1 MLSLSLLALFIPTFF
16 FASVTPGMCMT
27 LAMTLGMTIGV
38 RRTMWMMLGELVGI
52 GLVSALSVLG
62 VAALMLNYPAVF
74 AGFKIVGGAYLIYLG
89 VMMWR
94 AKVKMAI
101 PENGTEIEYS
111 RQALVGQGFFAAVSN
126 PKSWAFLASLLPPFI
141 SESYPLASQLSAMIS
156 IILLIEFAC
165 LMGYAVGGK
174 TLRHLLQKSGNVQI
188 LNRISGSLMIF
199 IGAWL
204 AIG

>member
-89 VMMWR
+89 VMIWR

-101 PENGTEIEYS
+101 PEDGTEIEYS
-111 RQALVGQGFFAAVSN
+111 RQALVGQGFF
-126 PKSWAFLASLLPPFI
+126 ASLLPPFI
-141 SESYPLASQLSAMIS
+141 SESYPLASQLSVMIS

-188 LNRISGSLMIF
+188 LNRISGCLMIF